1 MSRTDLERRRVLAA
15 LVASGCAAC
24 ALARLGVSEALAQ
37 DAGAGPSLP
46 VSAAGDLPARPARWY
61 KKLDGLKVECGLCPR
76 KCRVDDIERGACG
89 VRENRG
95 GEYFTLVH
103 SRPCSLHLDPVEK
116 KPFYHVLPGTSAMSL
131 ATVGC
136 NFECKFCQNW
146 EIAQA
151 RPEQIP
157 AIDLPP
163 ASLAELAKKYGA
175 PTIACTYTEPVVWSE
190 YVYDIAAAAKKVG
203 VRTLMISNGYIQ
215 PEPMGDL
222 LEVLGAVKVDLKA
235 YTDRFYR
242 DSCKGELKPVLD
254 TLRLLRKKGMWTEIV
269 VLVVPT
275 LNDGEREHRELAKF
289 VAGDLGPDV
298 PVHFTRFHPG
308 YRLMNLPSTPVP
320 VLERAREVAMAEGL
334 RYAYVGNVPGHAGNH
349 TYCPGCKAVLVERT
363 GLAVTRNRLLH
374 GRCPDCRREI
384 PGIWS

>member
-1 MSRTDLERRRVLAA
+1 MRAADLERRRLLGS
-15 LVASGCAAC
+15 LVAAGGAAC
-24 ALARLGVSEALAQ
+24 ALARLGASPVSAQ
-37 DAGAGPSLP
+37 GVDAGPSLP
-46 VSAAGDLPARPARWY
+46 VPSAGDLPARPARWF
-61 KKLDGLKVECGLCPR
+61 KKLDGLRVECGLCPR
-76 KCRVDDIERGACG
+76 KCRVADMERGACG

-116 KPFYHVLPGTSAMSL
+116 KPFYHVLPGTSAVSL

-151 RPEQIP
+151 RPEQVP
-157 AIDLPP
+157 AIDAPP
-163 ASLAELAKKYGA
+163 ERLVALAKANGT

-190 YVYDIAAAAKKVG
+190 YVYDIAAAGRKAG
-203 VRTLMISNGYIQ
+203 IRTLMISNGSIQ

-222 LEVLGAVKVDLKA
+222 LDVLAAVKVDLKA

-242 DSCKGELKPVLD
+242 VTCKGELKPVLD
-254 TLRLLRKKGMWTEIV
+254 TLRLLKKKGMWTEIV
-269 VLVVPT
+269 VLIVPT
-275 LNDGEREHRELAKF
+275 LNDGEQEHRELARF

-320 VLERAREVAMAEGL
+320 VLERAREIAMTEGL
-334 RYAYVGNVPGHAGNH
+334 HFAYVGNVPGHPGNH
-349 TYCPGCKAVLVERT
+349 TYCPGCKTALIERT
-363 GLAVTRNRLLH
+363 GLAVTRNRLVR
-374 GRCPDCRREI
+374 GRCPDCGREV
-384 PGIWS
+384 PGIWA

>member
-1 MSRTDLERRRVLAA
+1 MSDADLDRRRVLGT
-15 LVASGCAAC
+15 LVAGGCAAC
-24 ALARLGVSEALAQ
+24 VLARLGVSGALAQ
-37 DAGAGPSLP
+37 DAGVGPPLA
-46 VSAAGDLPARPARWY
+46 VSPAGDLPARPARWY
-61 KKLDGLKVECGLCPR
+61 KKLDGLRVECGLCPR
-76 KCRVDDIERGACG
+76 KCRVADMERGACG

-95 GEYFTLVH
+95 GEYYTLVH

-116 KPFYHVLPGTSAMSL
+116 KPFYHVLPGTSAVSL

-136 NFECKFCQNW
+136 NFECRFCQNW

-157 AIDLPP
+157 AIDAPP
-163 ASLAELAKKYGA
+163 ARLVEVAKAYGS

-190 YVYDIAAAAKKVG
+190 YVYDIAAAGRKAG
-203 VRTLMISNGYIQ
+203 IRTLMVSNGYIQ

-222 LEVLGAVKVDLKA
+222 LDVLGAVKVDLKA

-242 DSCKGELKPVLD
+242 DTCKGELKPVLD
-254 TLRLLRKKGMWTEIV
+254 TLRLLKKKGMWTEIV
-269 VLVVPT
+269 VLIVPT
-275 LNDGEREHRELAKF
+275 LNDGEQEHRELAKF

-320 VLERAREVAMAEGL
+320 VLERAREIAMAEGL
-334 RYAYVGNVPGHAGNH
+334 HFAYVGNVPGHPGNH
-349 TYCPGCKAVLVERT
+349 TYCPGCKTVLVERT
-363 GLAVTRNRLLH
+363 GLAVTQNRLVK
-374 GRCPDCRREI
+374 GRCPSCGREI